1 MKKRLFVTQ
10 FVISKNSSLLVFSHI
25 EDISTSPIKINLV
38 YKYAVLWLVLTSLA
52 APNLTKR
59 AHELVNIGRFYARGR
74 IIRPGL

>member
-1 MKKRLFVTQ
+1 M
-10 FVISKNSSLLVFSHI
+10 FSHI